1 MLKEFFTAA
10 LGMQNQN
17 TRLEVIA
24 NNLANA
30 NTNGYK
36 SANVFERNLIDA
48 SENFN
53 NVSGNV
59 EQNDSPIGSYYDL
72 SAGNYSKTDNPLDI
86 AIDGDGYFLVVDSE
100 GKQYLTR
107 NGAFQL
113 ATDGTITTK
122 DGKKLTGEDGEIKIS
137 SELFSN
143 PKITQDNKAMNL
155 RVSESGELFLND
167 SLVGKINIV
176 SPSDPSNLQSVSN
189 GDFILTGNSDM
200 QYLDPNQVKVHQG
213 WLEGSNVNV
222 VNEMVKM
229 IELQRNYEMG
239 GKIIQI
245 NDQTL
250 DRSIALGRFI

>member
-1 MLKEFFTAA
+1 M
-10 LGMQNQN
+10 
-17 TRLEVIA
+17 VHS
-24 NNLANA
+24 NLQQM
-30 NTNGYK
+30 G
-36 SANVFERNLIDA
+36 
-48 SENFN
+48 
-53 NVSGNV
+53 
-59 EQNDSPIGSYYDL
+59 
-72 SAGNYSKTDNPLDI
+72 
-86 AIDGDGYFLVVDSE
+86 
-100 GKQYLTR
+100 
-107 NGAFQL
+107 QL
-113 ATDGTITTK
+113 QQKMA
-122 DGKKLTGEDGEIKIS
+122 KKLTGEDGEIKIS

-176 SPSDPSNLQSVSN
+176 LPSDPFHLQSVSN
-189 GDFILTGNSDM
+189 GDFILTGNSGM